1 MICLEGITVKK
12 TFPILLAVFALAA
25 FAGYRFFTRQTPVQV
40 TVHTVGTGTVEA
52 TVANTRAGTI
62 KARYRAKLTPA
73 IGGRIATL
81 NVRKADQVK
90 AGQLLLT
97 LWSDDLQAE
106 LKLAQS
112 ESIAAEAGLR
122 EACLMADLAEK
133 QALRQARLHPTRA
146 ISESDYDT
154 AQAEAKAKRAS
165 CEAAKARRAVAA
177 ARIEAAKATLER
189 TRLFAPFDGIVAEVN
204 GEIGEYLTPSPPGIP
219 TLPAVDLINMDSL
232 YVAAPIDE
240 IDAASIRPGMAA
252 RITLDAYPKQHFQGK
267 VRSISPYVL
276 EVAKQA
282 RTVEIEADFDKNGMP
297 PGLLAGYSADVEVVL
312 DIRAEV
318 LRVPTDALLSEGA
331 VYVLAADTATVR
343 RQPVETG
350 LANWK
355 FTEIRS
361 GLKAG
366 DAVVTSTERQG
377 LHDGAQVSVE
387 PSSEGK

>member
-1 MICLEGITVKK
+1 MKK
-12 TFPILLAVFALAA
+12 TLPILLAVFALAV
-25 FAGYRFFTRQTPVQV
+25 FAGYRFFTRQIPIQV
-40 TVHTVGTGTVEA
+40 TVHTIGMGTVEA
-52 TVANTRAGTI
+52 TVANTRAGTV
-62 KARYRAKLTPA
+62 KARYRAKLTPT

-81 NVRKADQVK
+81 KVRKADRVQ

-106 LKLAQS
+106 LRLAQS
-112 ESIAAEAGLR
+112 ESTAAEAGLR
-122 EACLMADLAEK
+122 DACLMAELADR
-133 QALRQARLHPTRA
+133 QALRQTRLRPTRA
-146 ISESDYDT
+146 TSESDYDI

-165 CEAAKARRAVAA
+165 CEAARARTAVAA
-177 ARIEAAKATLER
+177 ARIEAANATLER
-189 TRLFAPFDGIVAEVN
+189 TKLFAPFDGIVAEVN

-219 TLPAVDLINMDSL
+219 TLPAVDLINMESL

-240 IDAASIRPGMAA
+240 IDAASIRPGMAV
-252 RITLDAYPKQHFQGK
+252 RITLDAYPKQHFKGT

-282 RTVEIEADFDKNGMP
+282 RTVEIEADFDREDMP
-297 PGLLAGYSADVEVVL
+297 PGLLAGYSTDVEVILDTREQVL
-312 DIRAEV
+312 Y
-318 LRVPTDALLSEGA
+318 VPSDALLSDGA
-331 VYVLAADTATVR
+331 VYMLEADTGTAR

-366 DAVVTSTERQG
+366 DVVVTSIERQG
-377 LHDGAQVSVE
+377 LADGAHITVE
-387 PSSEGK
+387 PASQGSR

>member
-1 MICLEGITVKK
+1 MKK
-12 TFPILLAVFALAA
+12 TLPILLAVFALAV
-25 FAGYRFFTRQTPVQV
+25 FAGYRFFTRQIPIQV
-40 TVHTVGTGTVEA
+40 TVHTIGMGTVEA
-52 TVANTRAGTI
+52 TVANTRAGTV
-62 KARYRAKLTPA
+62 KARYRAKLTPT

-81 NVRKADQVK
+81 KVRKADRVQ

-106 LKLAQS
+106 LRLAQS
-112 ESIAAEAGLR
+112 ESTAAEAGLR
-122 EACLMADLAEK
+122 EACLMAELADR
-133 QALRQARLHPTRA
+133 QALRQTRLRPTRA
-146 ISESDYDT
+146 TSESDYDI

-165 CEAAKARRAVAA
+165 CEAARARTAVAA
-177 ARIEAAKATLER
+177 ARIEAANATLER
-189 TRLFAPFDGIVAEVN
+189 TKLFAPFDGIVAEVN

-219 TLPAVDLINMDSL
+219 TLPAVDLINMESL

-240 IDAASIRPGMAA
+240 IDAASIRPGMAV
-252 RITLDAYPKQHFQGK
+252 RITLDAYPKQHFKGP

-282 RTVEIEADFDKNGMP
+282 RTVEIEADFDREDMP
-297 PGLLAGYSADVEVVL
+297 PGLLAGYSTDVEVILDTREQVL
-312 DIRAEV
+312 Y
-318 LRVPTDALLSEGA
+318 VPSDALLSDGA
-331 VYVLAADTATVR
+331 VYMLEADTGTAR

-366 DAVVTSTERQG
+366 DVVVTSIERQG
-377 LHDGAQVSVE
+377 LADGAHITVE
-387 PSSEGK
+387 PASQGSR

>member
-1 MICLEGITVKK
+1 MKK
-12 TFPILLAVFALAA
+12 LLPLVVVLLALAG
-25 FAGYRFFTRQTPVQV
+25 FAGYRFITRQTPIEVA
-40 TVHTVGTGTVEA
+40 VHTIDTGTVES

-62 KARYRAKLTPA
+62 KARYRAKLTPT
-73 IGGRIATL
+73 IGGRITTL

-90 AGQLLLT
+90 AGQLLLS

-112 ESIAAEAGLR
+112 ESTAAEAGLR

-133 QALRQARLHPTRA
+133 QAQRQARLRPTRA
-146 ISESDYDT
+146 ISESDYDI
-154 AQAEAKAKRAS
+154 AQAEGKAKRAG

-177 ARIEAAKATLER
+177 ARIEAARATLER
-189 TRLFAPFDGIVAEVN
+189 TKLFAPFDGIVAEVN

-240 IDAASIRPGMAA
+240 IDAASIRPGMAV
-252 RITLDAYPKQHFQGK
+252 RITLDAYPKQHFNGQ

-282 RTVEIEADFDKNGMP
+282 RTVEIEADFDKENMP
-297 PGLLAGYSADVEVVL
+297 PGLLAGYSTDVEVIL
-312 DIRAEV
+312 DTREEV
-318 LRVPTDALLSEGA
+318 LRAPAEALLSDGA
-331 VYVLAADTATVR
+331 VYVLAPESGTVW
-343 RQPVETG
+343 RQRVETG

-366 DAVVTSTERQG
+366 DVVVTSIERQG
-377 LHDGAQVSVE
+377 LRDGALVRVD
-387 PSSEGK
+387 SSSADSR

>member
-1 MICLEGITVKK
+1 MKK
-12 TFPILLAVFALAA
+12 TLLILLAVFALAA
-25 FAGYRFFTRQTPVQV
+25 FAGYRFLTRQTPIQV
-40 TVHTVGTGTVEA
+40 TVHTVSTGTVEA

-62 KARYRAKLTPA
+62 KARFRAKLAPT

-90 AGQLLLT
+90 AGRLLLT

-112 ESIAAEAGLR
+112 ESVAVEAGLR
-122 EACLMADLAEK
+122 EACLMADLADK
-133 QALRQARLHPTRA
+133 QALRQARLRPTRA
-146 ISESDYDT
+146 VSESDYDT
-154 AQAEAKAKRAS
+154 AQAEAKARRAA
-165 CEAAKARRAVAA
+165 CEAAKARTAVAA

-189 TRLFAPFDGIVAEVN
+189 TKLFAPFDGIVAEVN

-240 IDAASIRPGMAA
+240 IDAASIRPGMAV
-252 RITLDAYPKQHFQGK
+252 RISLDAYPKQHFQGK
-267 VRSISPYVL
+267 VRAISPYVL

-282 RTVEIEADFDKNGMP
+282 RTVEVEADFDKEDMP
-297 PGLLAGYSADVEVVL
+297 PGLLAGYSSDVEIIL
-312 DIRAEV
+312 ATRAQV
-318 LRVPTDALLSEGA
+318 LRVPSDALLSEGA
-331 VYVLAADTATVR
+331 VYVLAPDTATLR

-361 GLKAG
+361 GLTAG
-366 DAVVTSTERQG
+366 DVMVTSIERQG
-377 LHDGAQVSVE
+377 LADGVRVSVE
-387 PSSEGK
+387 PSAAGER